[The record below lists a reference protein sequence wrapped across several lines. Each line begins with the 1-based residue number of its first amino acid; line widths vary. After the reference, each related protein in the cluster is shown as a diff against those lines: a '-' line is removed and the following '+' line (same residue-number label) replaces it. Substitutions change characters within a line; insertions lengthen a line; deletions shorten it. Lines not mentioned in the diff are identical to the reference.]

1 MPLIVVSSPKGG
13 VGKTT
18 LTANL
23 SVALVQA
30 GWRVVAIDFDVQN
43 ELRLHFGMPLGDP
56 YGFARHGVDT
66 QDWSSLLLQASNGV
80 YVLPYGEVSVA
91 ERLRLEGGL
100 AGGRNFL
107 EPRLRTFLN
116 ERDCIVIADTAPG
129 PTVALGALDE
139 MADMRIAV
147 LLADATSLALLP
159 QIERGAFF
167 HASAARGENCWY
179 MLNQVDSRRRLNR
192 DVTAFVEGKVGN
204 RLVGAIRED
213 EAFAESIACQHSVVD
228 HAPLSA
234 GTQDVF
240 SAAEVIG
247 NLILSVSPR
256 KRQAGLL

>member
-43 ELRLHFGMPLGDP
+43 ELRLHFGMPLEDP
-56 YGFARHGVDT
+56 YGYARYGVET
-66 QDWSSLLLQASNGV
+66 QDWSTLLLQASNGV

-91 ERLRLEGGL
+91 ERIRLENGLSGGSS
-100 AGGRNFL
+100 FL

-129 PTVALGALDE
+129 PTAALGALDD
-139 MADMRIAV
+139 MADLHIAV

-167 HASAARGENCWY
+167 HTSAARGENCWY
-179 MLNQVDSRRRLNR
+179 ILNQVDQRRRLNR
-192 DVTAFVEGKVGN
+192 DVTAFVENKVGD
-204 RLVGAIRED
+204 RLIGTIRED

-240 SAAEVIG
+240 ATAEKIG
-247 NLILSVSPR
+247 NLVLSALPR
-256 KRQAGLL
+256 RRQAGLN